1 MRRLQVVATVV
12 LAVALA
18 LVLAGWRNVGDRAD
32 KASIAAEQKKLE
44 QAYREGAAARA
55 SMGKIGQQATQA
67 ECEAR
72 FFATRALDLEDE
84 TMVEL
89 ACKYF
94 VAGCMRQPPPASV
107 ARAP

>member
-1 MRRLQVVATVV
+1 MRRLQVVATVA

-18 LVLAGWRNVGDRAD
+18 LVLAGWRNVGDRAAE
-32 KASIAAEQKKLE
+32 ASVAAKHKKLE

-55 SMGKIGQQATQA
+55 SMGKVGQQATQA

-72 FFATRALDLEDE
+72 FFATQALALEDE

-94 VAGCMRQPPPASV
+94 VAGCMKQPPPASV
-107 ARAP
+107 AKAP